1 MIKIHCLRA
10 KGKGFMEKKAGG
22 KRLQGVLL
30 RKVGKAVKE
39 FGMIEQ
45 GDRIAVGLS
54 GGKDSYSLLHL
65 LCELR
70 KNSPVKFELVGLTAH
85 NGSPM
90 FQWEKIEG
98 EASALGVPFHLER
111 TEIMNI
117 VREKLRSGSFA
128 CAFCARLRRAA
139 LYSAALSLG
148 CSKLALGHHLDD
160 CIETLLMNFFFQGA
174 IKAMPPVLRAEKER
188 IVLIRPLYF
197 VPESMLIEY
206 RDEKG
211 FPLIDCGC
219 YLSCDKLGERREMK
233 KLVEELSARYPKAR
247 QSALAA
253 LKNIEPRYLADEKW
267 HNFIGE
273 KFSPENEDGGSD
285 ES

>member
-1 MIKIHCLRA
+1 
-10 KGKGFMEKKAGG
+10 MEKKAGG
-22 KRLQGVLL
+22 KRLQSVLL

-39 FGMIEQ
+39 FGMIER
-45 GDRIAVGLS
+45 GDKIAVGLS

-65 LCELR
+65 LCGLR
-70 KNSPVKFELVGLTAH
+70 KNSPVKFDIVGLTAH

-90 FQWEKIEG
+90 FQWEKIKG
-98 EASALGVPFHLER
+98 EAEKLGVSFHLEK

-117 VREKLRSGSFA
+117 VREKLRPDSFA

-139 LYSAALSLG
+139 LYSAAISLN
-148 CSKLALGHHLDD
+148 CNKLALGHHLDD
-160 CIETLLMNFFFQGA
+160 EIETFLMNFFFQGS
-174 IKAMPPVLRAEKER
+174 IKAMPPKLKAENEN

-197 VPESMLIEY
+197 VPESMLKEY
-206 RDEKG
+206 RDEKE
-211 FPLIDCGC
+211 FPLTDCGC

-233 KLVEELSARYPKAR
+233 KLVDEISLRYPKAR

-253 LKNIEPRYLADEKW
+253 MQNVEPRYLADKKW
-267 HNFIGE
+267 HNFNGE
-273 KFSPENEDGGSD
+273 SVSPETEDGGSD

>member
-1 MIKIHCLRA
+1 
-10 KGKGFMEKKAGG
+10 MEKKAGG

-39 FGMIEQ
+39 FGMIEA

-65 LCELR
+65 LSELK
-70 KNSPVKFELVGLTAH
+70 KNSPVKFEMVGLTAH

-90 FQWEKIEG
+90 FQWDKIEG
-98 EASALGVPFHLER
+98 ETSKLGIHFHLER
-111 TEIMNI
+111 TDIMTI
-117 VREKLRSGSFA
+117 VREKLRPGSFA

-148 CSKLALGHHLDD
+148 CNKLALGHHLDD
-160 CIETLLMNFFFQGA
+160 CVETFLMNFFFQGT
-174 IKAMPPVLRAEKER
+174 IKAMPPILRAEKEK

-197 VPESMLIEY
+197 VPEGMLREY
-206 RDEKG
+206 RDMMY

-233 KLVEELSARYPKAR
+233 RLVDDISERYPKAR

-267 HNFIGE
+267 HNFSGE
-273 KFSPENEDGGSD
+273 RVSPENEDGGSD

>member
-1 MIKIHCLRA
+1 M
-10 KGKGFMEKKAGG
+10 GKKAEG

-30 RKVGKAVKE
+30 RKVGNAVRDFCLVE
-39 FGMIEQ
+39 E
-45 GDRIAVGLS
+45 GDRVAVGLS
-54 GGKDSYSLLHL
+54 GGKDSFSLLHL
-65 LCELR
+65 MNELK

-98 EASALGVPFHLER
+98 EASRLGVPFHLER
-111 TEIMNI
+111 TDIMDI
-117 VREKLRSGSFA
+117 VREKLRPDSFA

-148 CSKLALGHHLDD
+148 CNKLALGHHLDD
-160 CIETLLMNFFFQGA
+160 CIETLLMNLFFQGA
-174 IKAMPPVLRAEKER
+174 VKAMPPRLRAEKEN
-188 IVLIRPLYF
+188 IVLIRPLYY
-197 VPESMLIEY
+197 VPESMLAEY
-206 RDEKG
+206 RDDKG
-211 FPLIDCGC
+211 FPTIDCGC

-233 KLVEELSARYPKAR
+233 KLVDEISARYPKAR

-253 LKNIEPRYLADEKW
+253 VKNLEPRYLADKKW
-267 HNFIGE
+267 HNFNGE
-273 KFSPENEDGGSD
+273 AVSPENEDGGSD